1 MTGVIKYSGF
11 LVVAALLVI
20 ADQLTKQSACQHL
33 FGQPAIE
40 ILPVFK
46 LVLVFNR
53 GAAFGFLSQAGGWQH
68 WLLISLAIGFSLVLL
83 VWMWRQH
90 TQKFWL
96 TFGLALVLAGAIGNL
111 IDRINLGYVIDF
123 IALHYQNWYFP
134 VFNVA
139 DVCITIG
146 AIILIADSL
155 FFSDN

>member
-1 MTGVIKYSGF
+1 
-11 LVVAALLVI
+11 
-20 ADQLTKQSACQHL
+20 
-33 FGQPAIE
+33 
-40 ILPVFK
+40 
-46 LVLVFNR
+46 
-53 GAAFGFLSQAGGWQH
+53 
-68 WLLISLAIGFSLVLL
+68 
-83 VWMWRQH
+83 
-90 TQKFWL
+90 
-96 TFGLALVLAGAIGNL
+96 VLAGAIGNL